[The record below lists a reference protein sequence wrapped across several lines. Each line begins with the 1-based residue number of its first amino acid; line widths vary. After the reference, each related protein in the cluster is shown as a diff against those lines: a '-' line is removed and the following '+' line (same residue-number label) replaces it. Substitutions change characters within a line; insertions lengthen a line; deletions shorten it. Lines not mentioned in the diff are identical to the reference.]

1 MEKNLVKIRINL
13 DSREFEV
20 EGDANYINDRFG
32 EDIDE
37 YLALIKQQ
45 KNVQSIPS
53 FKAPLSTTDALKVES
68 GQPDKNTYMPDSFGE
83 YFNRF
88 AKSLSIVDKLLVTS
102 YFVQSKNPE
111 KVFTLKEAS
120 DLLLDQGVK
129 LSNPNAFNKANSET
143 KRIFKL
149 SGKNFRVSDIGV
161 EYINGLTT
169 A

>member
-1 MEKNLVKIRINL
+1 M
-13 DSREFEV
+13 
-20 EGDANYINDRFG
+20 
-32 EDIDE
+32 
-37 YLALIKQQ
+37 
-45 KNVQSIPS
+45 
-53 FKAPLSTTDALKVES
+53 
-68 GQPDKNTYMPDSFGE
+68 
-83 YFNRF
+83 
-88 AKSLSIVDKLLVTS
+88 TS